1 MIMSDATHEARVQ
14 QLFACVYVH
23 EHKDELIKL
32 MEEQLLDDAT
42 FASVADATS

>member
-1 MIMSDATHEARVQ
+1 MNDCTLEARTQ

-23 EHKDELIKL
+23 KHKDELIKL

-42 FASVADATS
+42 FSSVADATS